1 MVNFEQ
7 AGQRHERPSGPADDA
22 VRETR
27 FENPRLSALGIEP
40 MRLSELRARVPSP
53 RLAQPERIDFYL
65 LMLVTKG
72 TGRHVV
78 DFEEGPLAPG
88 SLVFV
93 RPGQVQ
99 QWRLPSTVEAELVLV
114 APAALPQA
122 SGIVVPREVEALA
135 LDDWPPV
142 RELEPDHA
150 TEIEADLARL
160 RRDFERFEPTDLDV
174 ALIRHRLLIV
184 LVRLARLHR
193 EHDRMT
199 HEAADRRV
207 IYRSFRRELEAHFA
221 DNRSLRFYAK
231 RLGYA
236 ESTVSRACLAA
247 EGRSAKQV
255 IDRRVALEAQ
265 RLLVHSTATVAE
277 IAHRVGFSEAT
288 NFVKF
293 FRRQTGRTPQAF
305 RREAVPSRGSGERLP
320 GSKSSG
326 GRP

>member
-1 MVNFEQ
+1 MVNIEQ
-7 AGQRHERPSGPADDA
+7 SRQRRERAIGAADDG
-22 VRETR
+22 VRDTR
-27 FENPRLSALGIEP
+27 FENPRLTALGIEP

-72 TGRHVV
+72 TGRHGV
-78 DFEEGPLAPG
+78 DFEDGPLAPG

-99 QWRLPSTVEAELVLV
+99 QWRLPSRVEAELVLV

-135 LDDWPPV
+135 LDDWPSV
-142 RELEPDHA
+142 STLAPDHA
-150 TEIEADLARL
+150 AEIAADLARL
-160 RRDFERFEPTDLDV
+160 RRDFERFETTDLDV
-174 ALIRHRLLIV
+174 ALIRHQLLIV
-184 LVRLARLHR
+184 LVRIARLHR
-193 EHDRMT
+193 EHDRQT
-199 HEAADRRV
+199 REPAGRRA

-221 DNRSLRFYAK
+221 TSRSLRFYAK

-236 ESTVSRACLAA
+236 ESTVSRACLTA

-265 RLLVHSTATVAE
+265 RLLAHSTATVAE
-277 IAHRVGFSEAT
+277 IAHRIGFSEAT

-293 FRRQTGRTPQAF
+293 FRRQTGRTPQDF
-305 RREAVPSRGSGERLP
+305 RREMVPPRA
-320 GSKSSG
+320 
-326 GRP
+326 